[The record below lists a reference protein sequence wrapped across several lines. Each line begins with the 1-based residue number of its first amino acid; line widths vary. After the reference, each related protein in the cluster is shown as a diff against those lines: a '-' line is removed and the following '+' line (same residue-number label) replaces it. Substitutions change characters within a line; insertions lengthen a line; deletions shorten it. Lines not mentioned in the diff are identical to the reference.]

1 MAHAISFVLFD
12 VIELLG
18 DGFLLLLF
26 LLEKLNLRKTMK
38 IPKIAQKG
46 Y

>member
-1 MAHAISFVLFD
+1 MAHAISFVLSD
-12 VIELLG
+12 VIEHVG